1 MGQRRAAWK
10 GEVVRSE
17 LYQGGFEFGR
27 RACWY
32 NPAGIAPDER
42 VAKEPA
48 AERAPLRW
56 MVDFLVMTKLA
67 PSTADLPKS
76 GLRRVNRSFVCVL
89 TYWRPFMGDGGV
101 LCARAPS
108 LGSYSPHA
116 VRLPPLG

>member
-1 MGQRRAAWK
+1 MAVVWERRFQCERQRNGAATGGVEG

-67 PSTADLPKS
+67 PSTADLP
-76 GLRRVNRSFVCVL
+76 RV
-89 TYWRPFMGDGGV
+89 G
-101 LCARAPS
+101 
-108 LGSYSPHA
+108 
-116 VRLPPLG
+116 